1 MRRQALLEKGRK
13 LLDREGYASVNAS
26 SLRSFFDVIAE
37 KQGMLY
43 VMKFIDNI
51 DSLSGWEAAA
61 LLKLSYLFGGR
72 AIVVGAEYKGRRIR
86 QRTRFIRHGIACV
99 SHSSLESVLHG
110 EEIPETKPFIGQ
122 NIGID
127 CERLRQ
133 LRALYG
139 ISMRRLAGLTGVSKD
154 SICRYESGREDITE
168 RNLSRL
174 EGFFSQDLHHIPVS
188 SSQRSD
194 RIRYGRFLNTKLRGI
209 ALNRDPFI
217 AVANGSSRYEAGR
230 EADPRT
236 MRKWASVYRSMN
248 EVFGD
253 YPFFAVAHGQG
264 NKTVDGVPLIE
275 STCLANVTDEHTLRS
290 LIAESAR
297 Y

>member
-72 AIVVGAEYKGRRIR
+72 TIVVGAEYKGRRIR

-110 EEIPETKPFIGQ
+110 EEIPETRPFIGQ
-122 NIGID
+122 KIEID

-139 ISMRRLAGLTGVSKD
+139 ISMRRLAELAGVSKD
-154 SICRYESGREDITE
+154 SICRYESGEEGITE

-174 EGFFSQDLHHIPVS
+174 EGFFSQGLLRIPA
-188 SSQRSD
+188 SSQHSG

-236 MRKWASVYRSMN
+236 MRKWAIVYRSMN
-248 EVFGD
+248 ELFGD
-253 YPFFAVAHGQG
+253 YPFFVVAQGRG

-275 STCLANVTDEHTLRS
+275 SACLANVTDEYALRS

>member
-72 AIVVGAEYKGRRIR
+72 TIVVGAEYKGRRIR

-110 EEIPETKPFIGQ
+110 EEIPETRPFIGQ
-122 NIGID
+122 KIEID

-139 ISMRRLAGLTGVSKD
+139 ISMRRLAELAGVSKD

-174 EGFFSQDLHHIPVS
+174 EGFFSQELLRIPA
-188 SSQRSD
+188 SSQHSG

-236 MRKWASVYRSMN
+236 MRKWAIVYRSMN
-248 EVFGD
+248 ELFGD
-253 YPFFAVAHGQG
+253 YPFFVVAQGRG

-275 STCLANVTDEHTLRS
+275 SACLANVTDEYALRS